1 MHYKGEDMDLR
12 VPAPRAPRE
21 GYPATEYDPAFT
33 NGRWR
38 AAAGPLPPGSEPLWV
53 DETVL
58 ACCNMAFDMALAH
71 GAPEVDLDH
80 LVHAMTRVEAASR
93 QLEAR
98 GVREGQLRR
107 ESAALMA
114 SDARPSLTTERA
126 APRRSIDVEETLRRA
141 VEVAGRRGSAATV
154 DDLLWVLL
162 HFGREQPAV
171 LLLRRLTPD
180 WQRLDW
186 GRFRDAGPVDPP
198 RYVPVTSEPTR
209 YVPVP
214 EPVRYV
220 AAPDGL
226 SQRFALFED
235 TIRQLHADLGHD
247 RKAMTEL
254 IRDMQRDIV
263 AHRGDAAALRSD
275 LGQRL
280 EVLERTL
287 QTRTDTSRQ
296 QAQTAERMAQ
306 LEKAVHSGLGEGAR
320 NWAALGQR
328 LQAFESQIQA
338 SREARLDGQPMLDR
352 IAALESAVDARVT
365 DIGRGV
371 AAISDRLVSLERITE
386 TSAGEGARRW
396 TALSDRLGNVETSLA
411 ARARD
416 MSPDVA
422 GLAERLGGLETAV
435 RSGFGEA
442 ARQTQTTSDRI
453 GDVEQ
458 LIGTLPNDQGEAVLL
473 IDERLAAI
481 ERRIEATV
489 GGQGDLLTR
498 LTSQLATLDA
508 AGGADPA
515 RQSEALTKISTT
527 VADLSARLGSVEQ
540 SVAQSLTSQ
549 SEASTSRDREIAEMH
564 EALIRLGENQH
575 TLASAISD
583 WRLENHNRLAAVT
596 AQIDKLLPPEITQAT
611 AVDERRMPQVVSER
625 AKPRLDEDVP
635 QITAETPSL
644 TAAAA
649 TVDEPEII
657 EVPAEKRSGFWW
669 WLFGTDSI
677 ARANREA
684 DIRWERMRQKMREAR
699 ERRREQA

>member
-1 MHYKGEDMDLR
+1 MQYKGEDMDLR

-21 GYPATEYDPAFT
+21 GFPATEYDPAFT
-33 NGRWR
+33 NSRWR
-38 AAAGPLPPGSEPLWV
+38 TAAGPLPPGSEPLWV

-80 LVHAMTRVEAASR
+80 LVHALTRVDAASR
-93 QLEAR
+93 MLEAR

-114 SDARPSLTTERA
+114 SEARPSLSSERA
-126 APRRSIDVEETLRRA
+126 APRRSVDVEDALRRA
-141 VEVAGRRGSAATV
+141 ADVAGRRGSAATI

-162 HFGREQPAV
+162 HFGREQPAIQ
-171 LLLRRLTPD
+171 LLRRLTPD

-186 GRFRDAGPVDPP
+186 GRFRDAGLTDAP
-198 RYVPVTSEPTR
+198 RYVPVTAEPSR
-209 YVPVP
+209 YVSVP

-226 SQRFALFED
+226 SQRLALFED
-235 TIRQLHADLGHD
+235 TVRHLHADLGHD
-247 RKAMTEL
+247 RKALTEL
-254 IRDMQRDIV
+254 VRDMQRDIV

-280 EVLERTL
+280 EVLERAL
-287 QTRTDTSRQ
+287 QSRGDTSRQ
-296 QAQTAERMAQ
+296 QAQIAERMAQ

-328 LQAFESQIQA
+328 LQAFESQLATPRDTRI
-338 SREARLDGQPMLDR
+338 DGQPIIDR
-352 IAALESAVDARVT
+352 LAAVEAGVDARVT

-371 AAISDRLVSLERITE
+371 AAIADRLVSLERITE

-411 ARARD
+411 ARVRD
-416 MSPDVA
+416 PSPDITA
-422 GLAERLGGLETAV
+422 LTERLGGLETAV
-435 RSGFGEA
+435 RSGFGETT
-442 ARQTQTTSDRI
+442 RQAQTTSDRI
-453 GDVEQ
+453 GDVEK

-489 GGQGDLLTR
+489 GGQTDLLGR
-498 LTSQLATLDA
+498 LSSQLAAVDT
-508 AGGADPA
+508 GGGIDPA
-515 RQSEALTKISTT
+515 RHSEALSRVSTT
-527 VADLSARLGSVEQ
+527 VTDLTARLAAVEQ
-540 SVAQSLTSQ
+540 SVVQSLTSQ
-549 SEASTSRDREIAEMH
+549 AEASTSRDREIAEMH

-596 AQIDKLLPPEITQAT
+596 AQIDKLLPPEITQT
-611 AVDERRMPQVVSER
+611 AVVDDRRMPQVVSER
-625 AKPRLDEDVP
+625 AKPRIEVDESP
-635 QITAETPSL
+635 
-644 TAAAA
+644 A
-649 TVDEPEII
+649 TGEVSTVTKVAVQADEPEII
-657 EVPAEKRSGFWW
+657 EVPAEKRTGFWW